1 MLTTVC
7 SVRQEKLQKESQLEF
22 RENPL
27 NLAVISTCTFLRMVL
42 LYNNRK
48 PMVHVHNGRLFMAK
62 ISKPFYGIPFTTVKR
77 NGKRCEY
84 PYALKC
90 CKL

>member
-7 SVRQEKLQKESQLEF
+7 SVRQEKFQKESQLEF
-22 RENPL
+22 RKNPL
-27 NLAVISTCTFLRMVL
+27 NLVVIGTFLRIVL
-42 LYNNRK
+42 LHNNRK
-48 PMVHVHNGRLFMAK
+48 PMVHVQNGRLFMAK